1 MLAGYKFA
9 AGSAALQF
17 GLQLVL
23 AVLVLAV
30 LTEPEGKTLQL
41 A

>member
-1 MLAGYKFA
+1 MLAGYKSA

-17 GLQLVL
+17 G
-23 AVLVLAV
+23 LVLAV